1 MTRNHPRNP
10 GISNKRQRRCCWPC
24 ATCAAA
30 AGTLAALCVCFVLGA
45 SIGWWLGGHRSRQ
58 EAALAETWRRRS
70 NKPSVVGRDAGESF
84 VRHYKSFAAY
94 AAEMLNS
101 TEPLPVPVVTPNDG
115 RGASMSLPL
124 GTIIGVQKGGTQNLR
139 SHLLQHPLLSGV
151 PGTEAHFFDRNPNT
165 YPSLGEWPGKTGD
178 AKRKNLPVSVAGEV
192 LELYSN
198 ATMRTIG
205 APDEL
210 EEAEVTVTVDSAP
223 MYIFYPLAPYRMK
236 MVQPHARLVVILKDP
251 TARYFSHARM
261 TMCGKIDESKPK
273 TSVNFRLKAFHAPG
287 RAAGYLNRGTN
298 KVERSAPLCRGVWA
312 EPGNLAKCFI
322 AINGQNPLL
331 RGLYA
336 DQLERWFAVFPRSQI
351 LLIDSSELYR
361 DFLPTLERAARHLG
375 LPAHDFYYD
384 SHFQHS
390 TGACKNDRPQFFGE
404 NGRYNKMLEQEQLFR
419 DWYRPHN
426 ERLYSLIGKDLK
438 WD

>member
-1 MTRNHPRNP
+1 MTRHQPRNP
-10 GISNKRQRRCCWPC
+10 GISTRQRRCCWPY

-58 EAALAETWRRRS
+58 EAVLAETLRRRG
-70 NKPSVVGRDAGESF
+70 NKPVVVVRDAGESF
-84 VRHYKSFAAY
+84 VRHYNSFAAY

-115 RGASMSLPL
+115 RRPPMSLPL

-151 PGTEAHFFDRNPNT
+151 PGTEAHFFDRNPDT
-165 YPSLGEWPGKTGD
+165 YPSLGEWPGNTGD
-178 AKRKNLPVSVAGEV
+178 ARRAKLPASAAGEV

-210 EEAEVTVTVDSAP
+210 EEAGVTVTVDSSP

-251 TARYFSHARM
+251 TAR
-261 TMCGKIDESKPK
+261 KIA
-273 TSVNFRLKAFHAPG
+273 VF
-287 RAAGYLNRGTN
+287 
-298 KVERSAPLCRGVWA
+298 
-312 EPGNLAKCFI
+312 
-322 AINGQNPLL
+322 L
-331 RGLYA
+331 RGFS
-336 DQLERWFAVFPRSQI
+336 DRKRQPNQLERWFAVFPRSQI
-351 LLIDSSELYR
+351 LVIDSSELYR

-375 LPAHDFYYD
+375 LPPHDFYYD
-384 SHFQHS
+384 SDFQHG
-390 TGACKNDRPQFFGE
+390 TGACKDNRPQFFGE
-404 NGRYNKMLEQEQLFR
+404 DGRYKKMLEQEQLFR